1 MSQST
6 GVEVPQHN
14 TRQQKTAV
22 VHRGVGASG
31 RTDQMLEEIAPA
43 RLLASIKSQPQKA
56 IPAIAKHEPSC
67 AEIEAACA
75 FVPTTHTLVNGDSRD
90 LSWIA
95 DESVHL
101 VVTSP
106 PYWTLKEYDD
116 GPSQLGH
123 VADYEDFNAQ
133 LSEVWRECF
142 RVLAPGGRLVI
153 NVGDVCLPRRRNG
166 RHVVVPLHATIQE
179 RCREIGFDN
188 LATIVWHKIANANF
202 EAGGGAF
209 LGKPYEPNAVIKND
223 IEWVLSQR
231 KPGGYR
237 SPSAPER
244 ILSMIPASRHREWFQ
259 QVWSMGG
266 ASTQHHPAPFPVAFA
281 ERLVRMYSFVGDT
294 VLDPFSGTATTSV
307 AALSWGRD
315 SIGIESQANYHSEAV
330 RRLVDAEASHPSNA
344 QLRLA

>member
-106 PYWTLKEYDD
+106 PI
-116 GPSQLGH
+116 GP
-123 VADYEDFNAQ
+123 
-133 LSEVWRECF
+133 
-142 RVLAPGGRLVI
+142 
-153 NVGDVCLPRRRNG
+153 
-166 RHVVVPLHATIQE
+166 
-179 RCREIGFDN
+179 
-188 LATIVWHKIANANF
+188 
-202 EAGGGAF
+202 
-209 LGKPYEPNAVIKND
+209 
-223 IEWVLSQR
+223 
-231 KPGGYR
+231 
-237 SPSAPER
+237 
-244 ILSMIPASRHREWFQ
+244 
-259 QVWSMGG
+259 
-266 ASTQHHPAPFPVAFA
+266 
-281 ERLVRMYSFVGDT
+281 
-294 VLDPFSGTATTSV
+294 
-307 AALSWGRD
+307 
-315 SIGIESQANYHSEAV
+315 
-330 RRLVDAEASHPSNA
+330 
-344 QLRLA
+344 